1 MPIIYLIFAHLAA
14 DFILQPDELVKWKH
28 RNWRGGVFHAG
39 VHFLFYIIVFFAYLT
54 DFRVIP
60 ALAAVAIAH
69 FFIDNHK
76 ILQESKNKNY
86 VVDFFIDQLQ
96 HVIVIAI
103 AGFFIWDAQPF
114 LYWSSLMDWFY
125 HDFYIVLG
133 LSLMIIVTYVVEV
146 VKFQVERKN
155 FKDAKFKP
163 DYKAMVRRVLIFS
176 LVYALLMVLCVYRT
190 AALGYFFK

>member
-39 VHFLFYIIVFFAYLT
+39 VHFLFYLVVFFAYLA
-54 DFRVIP
+54 DYRVVP

-69 FFIDNHK
+69 FFIDSHK
-76 ILQESKNKNY
+76 IWKDSKKKNY
-86 VVDFFIDQLQ
+86 VADFFIDQIQ
-96 HVIVIAI
+96 HFIVIAA
-103 AGFFIWDAQPF
+103 AGILILDARPL
-114 LYWSSLMDWFY
+114 LYWSGALDWFY

-133 LSLMIIVTYVVEV
+133 LSLLIIVSYTVEV
-146 VKFQVERKN
+146 VKFQFARK
-155 FKDAKFKP
+155 KTADARFKP
-163 DYKAMVRRVLIFS
+163 DYRAMFRRILIFS